1 MSAEGQS
8 PLRVLAPASLVAFTI
23 VLLIVIV
30 ASISGGDGSKS
41 SNEPIST
48 HSSKQSR
55 SSTSNSNSNGK
66 RAQSNTG
73 TGTSQKRYYVVKPG
87 DNLAL
92 IAEQTGVSL
101 ERLRELNQT
110 LDPQGLVS
118 GQRVK
123 LPPPGD

>member
-23 VLLIVIV
+23 VLLIVVV
-30 ASISGGDGSKS
+30 ASISGGGSEKS
-41 SNEPIST
+41 SNDPIST
-48 HSSKQSR
+48 RASKQ
-55 SSTSNSNSNGK
+55 
-66 RAQSNTG
+66 ANTG
-73 TGTSQKRYYVVKPG
+73 GKSTRTTTGTKQKRYYVVKPG

>member
-8 PLRVLAPASLVAFTI
+8 PLRVLAPASLVVFTI

-30 ASISGGDGSKS
+30 ASVSGGDDGKS
-41 SNEPIST
+41 SGEPVST
-48 HSSKQSR
+48 R
-55 SSTSNSNSNGK
+55 SSNQGQTRGE
-66 RAQSNTG
+66 RTRGTTG
-73 TGTSQKRYYVVKPG
+73 TRHRRFYVVKPG
-87 DNLAL
+87 DNLAI
-92 IAEQTGVSL
+92 IAEETGVSL

>member
-1 MSAEGQS
+1 M
-8 PLRVLAPASLVAFTI
+8 LAPASLVAFTI
-23 VLLIVIV
+23 VLLIVVV
-30 ASISGGDGSKS
+30 ASISGGGSDKS

-48 HSSKQSR
+48 RTSKQANTSGK
-55 SSTSNSNSNGK
+55 STSGT
-66 RAQSNTG
+66 TG
-73 TGTSQKRYYVVKPG
+73 TRQKRYYVVKPG

>member
-1 MSAEGQS
+1 
-8 PLRVLAPASLVAFTI
+8 
-23 VLLIVIV
+23 VLLIVV
-30 ASISGGDGSKS
+30 AASVGGSDDDKS
-41 SNEPIST
+41 SGDPVST
-48 HSSKQSR
+48 RTSKQSQSR
-55 SSTSNSNSNGK
+55 SKSTGSK
-66 RAQSNTG
+66 TATRQ
-73 TGTSQKRYYVVKPG
+73 RRFYVVKPG
-87 DNLAL
+87 DNLAI

>member
-23 VLLIVIV
+23 VLLIVVV
-30 ASISGGDGSKS
+30 ASISGGDDDKS

-48 HSSKQSR
+48 RTSKQSQ
-55 SSTSNSNSNGK
+55 SSTK
-66 RAQSNTG
+66 RVRGATE
-73 TGTSQKRYYVVKPG
+73 TSTSPSAKRYYVVKPG
-87 DNLAL
+87 DNLAI